1 MCTTMTGSK
10 LAITD
15 VHSHDWF
22 KVLLLNTCSPL
33 APIVPLLLCWK
44 RCPHSQCSQ
53 FKILPDVSYPISIPP
68 YPGLLSKL
76 CSVFSLS
83 TLPASLPPSSSPRT
97 HVLIPAASCLICLRS
112 FSDIT
117 GNGTPPSLSFKRV
130 GSRDRVSLFC
140 LAKKG
145 AEACHVALTSLASRV
160 S

>member
-1 MCTTMTGSK
+1 
-10 LAITD
+10 
-15 VHSHDWF
+15 
-22 KVLLLNTCSPL
+22 
-33 APIVPLLLCWK
+33 
-44 RCPHSQCSQ
+44 
-53 FKILPDVSYPISIPP
+53 
-68 YPGLLSKL
+68 
-76 CSVFSLS
+76 VFSLS

-160 S
+160 SWELEVCKPPWVPWGPLGRGKDKNHRT